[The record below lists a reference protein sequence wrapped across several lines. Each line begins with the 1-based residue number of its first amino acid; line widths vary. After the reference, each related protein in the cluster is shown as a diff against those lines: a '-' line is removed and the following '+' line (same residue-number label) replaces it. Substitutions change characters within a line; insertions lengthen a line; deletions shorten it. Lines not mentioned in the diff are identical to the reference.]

1 MSSLDQIE
9 HPSAKR
15 SIYELIGDPKATQ
28 LLPSL
33 TIIVKE
39 LESLMGKQNVMID
52 EISSIIRNDQSMAVR
67 VLRMANSAYFA
78 PAQPIVDLDH
88 AVVYLG
94 LNQIRSTILTAR
106 CIEKSCN
113 TPKELLDWNDFWTHS
128 VAVGY
133 IMKILSG
140 SVQELDANG
149 EYFYSMGLF
158 HDIGKLALAYLSPSD
173 FILVLELARD
183 RHLPTSSVEAEL
195 LGLDHAGLGAWYL
208 QHQGLPSNL
217 VEPIR
222 LHHAWEKVDPQK
234 NKNAV
239 MLSLA
244 DRLSHLMGFGK
255 SGGEAELTD
264 PFASREWELYCERCF
279 GTTVDSR
286 FHMAHIMEK
295 LESVE
300 DLIHVTVGA
309 SKAAVE
315 SPSPVS

>member
-9 HPSAKR
+9 PLTAKR
-15 SIYELIGDPKATQ
+15 SIYELISDPKATQ

-39 LESLMGKQNVMID
+39 LESLIGKQNVMID

-67 VLRMANSAYFA
+67 VLRMANSAYYA
-78 PAQPIVDLDH
+78 PSQPIVDLDH

-106 CIEKSCN
+106 CIEKSCD

-149 EYFYSMGLF
+149 EYYYSMGLF

-173 FILVLELARD
+173 FILILEIARD
-183 RHLPTSSVEAEL
+183 RQLPTSIVETEL
-195 LGLDHAGLGAWYL
+195 LGLDHCGLGAWYL
-208 QHQGLPSNL
+208 QHQGLPANL
-217 VEPIR
+217 VEPVR
-222 LHHAWEKVDPQK
+222 LHHGWMKVDPEK

-244 DRLSHLMGFGK
+244 DRLAHMMGFGK
-255 SGGEAELTD
+255 SGGEAESLD
-264 PFASREWELYCERCF
+264 PFASPEWDHYCMRCF
-279 GTTVDSR
+279 GTTVDAR
-286 FHMAHIMEK
+286 FQMAHIMEK
-295 LESVE
+295 LESLE

-309 SKAAVE
+309 AKPAAV
-315 SPSPVS
+315 VQG